1 MTPEDAV
8 TWGEMLAETIEQ
20 LGDINEA
27 RWLCEHASG
36 LDGEAFRLSQEE
48 CVTTAMAKQLHDMVR
63 RRLAGEPLQYVM
75 KRWAFRHLDVLV
87 DQRVLIP
94 RPETELLVDVGLA
107 LATERLQHTD
117 GPLNIVDLGTGSG
130 VIGLSMAYELP
141 LGKTHVWLTD
151 ESSDAL
157 DVARGNLVGVGQK
170 GGGVRLAHGSWWNA
184 LDGSLKGAID
194 IALCNPPY
202 IAHND
207 DEVATDVH
215 AWEPHS
221 ALYAGDNGLADIRE
235 VVNGATTWLADNGW
249 LALEIGYRQG
259 DEVRVMFE
267 KAGLVHAEIR
277 RDLAG
282 RDRIALAQRQAAL

>member
-8 TWGEMLAETIEQ
+8 TWGEMLAETTVQ
-20 LGDINEA
+20 VGDANEA

-36 LDGEAFRLSQEE
+36 LDGAEFRQSQHEF
-48 CVTTAMAKQLHDMVR
+48 VTTAMAKQLHDMVR

-107 LATERLQHTD
+107 IANERLKQVER
-117 GPLNIVDLGTGSG
+117 PLNIVDLGTGSG
-130 VIGLSMAYELP
+130 VIGLSMAHELP
-141 LGKTHVWLTD
+141 LGKTNVWLTD
-151 ESSDAL
+151 QSSDAL

-170 GGGVRLAHGSWWNA
+170 GGGVRLALGSWWNA
-184 LDGSLKGAID
+184 LDASLKGAID

-215 AWEPHS
+215 KWEPHS

-235 VVNGATTWLADNGW
+235 VISGAPTWLANNGW

-259 DEVRVMFE
+259 DEVRALFE
-267 KAGLVHAEIR
+267 NAGLVNIDIR

-282 RDRIALAQRQAAL
+282 RDRIALAQRQTAS

>member
-8 TWGEMLAETIEQ
+8 TWSEMLAETTEQ
-20 LGDINEA
+20 LGDANEA

-36 LDGEAFRLSQEE
+36 LDGAEFRQSQHEF
-48 CVTTAMAKQLHDMVR
+48 VTSAMAKQLHDMVR
-63 RRLAGEPLQYVM
+63 RRLVGEPLQYVM

-94 RPETELLVDVGLA
+94 RPETELLVDVGLTI
-107 LATERLQHTD
+107 ATERLKHVEH
-117 GPLNIVDLGTGSG
+117 PLNIVDLGTGSG
-130 VIGLSMAYELP
+130 VIGLSMAHELP
-141 LGKTHVWLTD
+141 LGKTNVWLTD
-151 ESSDAL
+151 QSSDAL

-170 GGGVRLAHGSWWNA
+170 GGGVRLALGSWWNA
-184 LDGSLKGAID
+184 LDTSLKGAID

-215 AWEPHS
+215 KWEPHS

-235 VVNGATTWLADNGW
+235 VISGAPTWLANNGW

-259 DEVRVMFE
+259 DEVRALFE
-267 KAGLVHAEIR
+267 KAGLVNIDIR
-277 RDLAG
+277 LDLAG
-282 RDRIALAQRQAAL
+282 KDRIALAQRQTAS

>member
-1 MTPEDAV
+1 
-8 TWGEMLAETIEQ
+8 MLAETTEQ
-20 LGDINEA
+20 VGDANEA

-36 LDGEAFRLSQEE
+36 LDGAEFRQSQHEF
-48 CVTTAMAKQLHDMVR
+48 VTTAMAKQLHDMVR
-63 RRLAGEPLQYVM
+63 RRLDGEPLQYVM

-94 RPETELLVDVGLA
+94 RPETELLVDVGLIIA
-107 LATERLQHTD
+107 NERLKQVER
-117 GPLNIVDLGTGSG
+117 PLNIVDLGTGSG
-130 VIGLSMAYELP
+130 VIGLSMAHELP
-141 LGKTHVWLTD
+141 LGKTKVWLTD
-151 ESSDAL
+151 QSSDAL

-170 GGGVRLAHGSWWNA
+170 GGGVRLALGSWWNA
-184 LDGSLKGAID
+184 LDASLKGAID

-215 AWEPHS
+215 KWEPHS
-221 ALYAGDNGLADIRE
+221 ALYAGDDGLADIRE
-235 VVNGATTWLADNGW
+235 VISGAPTWLANNGW

-259 DEVRVMFE
+259 DDVRVLFE
-267 KAGLVHAEIR
+267 NAGLVNIDIR

-282 RDRIALAQRQAAL
+282 RDRIALAQRQTAS

>member
-1 MTPEDAV
+1 
-8 TWGEMLAETIEQ
+8 
-20 LGDINEA
+20 
-27 RWLCEHASG
+27 
-36 LDGEAFRLSQEE
+36 
-48 CVTTAMAKQLHDMVR
+48 
-63 RRLAGEPLQYVM
+63 M

-107 LATERLQHTD
+107 IANERLKQVER
-117 GPLNIVDLGTGSG
+117 PLNIVDLGTGSG
-130 VIGLSMAYELP
+130 VIGLSMAHELP
-141 LGKTHVWLTD
+141 LGKANVWLTD
-151 ESSDAL
+151 QSSDAL

-170 GGGVRLAHGSWWNA
+170 GGGVRLALGSWWNA
-184 LDGSLKGAID
+184 LDASLKGAID

-215 AWEPHS
+215 KWEPHS

-235 VVNGATTWLADNGW
+235 VISGAPTWLANNGW

-259 DEVRVMFE
+259 EEVRVLFE
-267 KAGLVHAEIR
+267 NAGLVNIDIR

-282 RDRIALAQRQAAL
+282 RDRIALAQRQTAS

>member
-8 TWGEMLAETIEQ
+8 TWSEMLAETTEQ
-20 LGDINEA
+20 LGDANEA

-36 LDGEAFRLSQEE
+36 LDGDEFRQSQHEF
-48 CVTTAMAKQLHDMVR
+48 VTTAMAKQLHDMVR

-94 RPETELLVDVGLA
+94 RPETELLVEIGLTIA
-107 LATERLQHTD
+107 QERLKQVD
-117 GPLNIVDLGTGSG
+117 RPLNIVDLGTGSG
-130 VIGLSMAYELP
+130 VIGLSMAHELP
-141 LGKTHVWLTD
+141 LGRTNVWLTD
-151 ESSDAL
+151 QSSDAL

-170 GGGVRLAHGSWWNA
+170 GGGVRLVLGSWWNA
-184 LDGSLKGAID
+184 LDASLKGAID

-202 IAHND
+202 IAHD
-207 DEVATDVH
+207 DEEVATDVH
-215 AWEPHS
+215 KWEPHS
-221 ALYAGDNGLADIRE
+221 ALFAGDNGLADIRE
-235 VVNGATTWLADNGW
+235 VISGATIWLANNGW

-259 DEVRVMFE
+259 DEVRALLE
-267 KAGLVHAEIR
+267 NAGLVHVEIR

-282 RDRIALAQRQAAL
+282 RDRIALAQRQTAS

>member
-1 MTPEDAV
+1 
-8 TWGEMLAETIEQ
+8 MLAETTEQ
-20 LGDINEA
+20 MGDANEA

-36 LDGEAFRLSQEE
+36 LDGAEFRQSQHEF
-48 CVTTAMAKQLHDMVR
+48 VTTAMAKQLHDMVR

-107 LATERLQHTD
+107 IANERLKQVER
-117 GPLNIVDLGTGSG
+117 PLNIVDLGTGSG
-130 VIGLSMAYELP
+130 VIGLSMAHELP
-141 LGKTHVWLTD
+141 LGKTKVWLTD
-151 ESSDAL
+151 QSSDAL

-170 GGGVRLAHGSWWNA
+170 GGGVRLALGSWWNA
-184 LDGSLKGAID
+184 LDASLKGAID

-215 AWEPHS
+215 KWEPHS

-235 VVNGATTWLADNGW
+235 VISGAPTWLANNGW

-259 DEVRVMFE
+259 DDVRVLFE
-267 KAGLVHAEIR
+267 NAGLVNIDIR

-282 RDRIALAQRQAAL
+282 RDRIALAQRQTAS

>member
-8 TWGEMLAETIEQ
+8 TWSEMLAETTEQ
-20 LGDINEA
+20 LGDANEA

-36 LDGEAFRLSQEE
+36 LDGAEFRQSQHEF
-48 CVTTAMAKQLHDMVR
+48 VTSAMAKQLHDMVR
-63 RRLAGEPLQYVM
+63 RRLVGEPLQYVM

-94 RPETELLVDVGLA
+94 RPETELLVDVGLTI
-107 LATERLQHTD
+107 ATERLKHVER
-117 GPLNIVDLGTGSG
+117 PLNIVDLGTGSG
-130 VIGLSMAYELP
+130 VIGLSMAHELP
-141 LGKTHVWLTD
+141 LGKTNVWLTD
-151 ESSDAL
+151 QSSDAL

-170 GGGVRLAHGSWWNA
+170 GGGVRLALGSWWNA
-184 LDGSLKGAID
+184 LDTSLKGSID

-202 IAHND
+202 IAYND

-215 AWEPHS
+215 KWEPHS

-235 VVNGATTWLADNGW
+235 VISGAQTWLANNGW

-259 DEVRVMFE
+259 DEVRALFE
-267 KAGLVHAEIR
+267 KAGLVNIDIR
-277 RDLAG
+277 LDLAG
-282 RDRIALAQRQAAL
+282 KDRIALAQRQTAS